1 MILECPIESFD
12 QLFEGPEL
20 FRLGIKVLQANHL
33 LMADV
38 GRIQFLRIEEM
49 DASGV
54 SGVTVRNNSDFLVI
68 TSSPDSFLHGDN
80 RWQSS
85 PVVGNVIGRDFEA
98 FAGDE
103 EKYVLIFAQHLD
115 VGLIASRD
123 IIYLTFM
130 TEVEA
135 VTVPG
140 STGSVIEHRLM
151 RDLHTEDISEDSRS
165 LSGRDGKRDI
175 EGQDQAEDILAVM
188 DFGQFDRR
196 FVRR

>member
-1 MILECPIESFD
+1 MDSS
-12 QLFEGPEL
+12 
-20 FRLGIKVLQANHL
+20 GI
-33 LMADV
+33 
-38 GRIQFLRIEEM
+38 R
-49 DASGV
+49 
-54 SGVTVRNNSDFLVI
+54 GVTIANKSYLLIV
-68 TSSPDSFLHGDN
+68 SSCTDSLSHRDN
-80 RWQSS
+80 CRQSS

-115 VGLIASRD
+115 VSLIASRD
-123 IIYLTFM
+123 IIDWPFM
-130 TEVEA
+130 PEVEA
-135 VTVPG
+135 VTVP
-140 STGSVIEHRLM
+140 SCTGSVIEHRLM

-175 EGQDQAEDILAVM
+175 EGKDQAEDILTIM